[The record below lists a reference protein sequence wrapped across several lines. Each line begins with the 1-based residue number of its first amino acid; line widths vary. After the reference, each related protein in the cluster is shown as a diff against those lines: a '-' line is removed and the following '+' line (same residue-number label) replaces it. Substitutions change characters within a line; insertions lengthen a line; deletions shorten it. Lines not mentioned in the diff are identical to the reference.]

1 MHHYGQMPQTEQLS
15 VAQAAR
21 ILGESRWTTQRRI
34 RSGELP
40 ATRVGDTVYVIDKAE
55 VDKIVDERTAASA
68 P

>member
-1 MHHYGQMPQTEQLS
+1 MPHTEQLS

-40 ATRVGDTVYVIDKAE
+40 ATRIGDTVYVIDKAAVE
-55 VDKIVDERTAASA
+55 ALAAERTASAS
-68 P
+68 